1 MTATALTP
9 TTAPLAPSRLAA
21 VGELAGA
28 LGAGALLVSS
38 TPAVR
43 WLGVARP
50 AGVHVLVSGGAAVLV
65 APQDAPLDA
74 VAAVDAPD
82 APLAVA
88 PVERYAPGELPQ
100 ALARA
105 LARADLASHDPLA
118 LEPDALP
125 LSLAA
130 TLGDR
135 PALDAARPLVLAR
148 ARKDADELALIAAA
162 ARLVDVGHAAL
173 REAARAGAT
182 ELELWGAARAAIEA
196 AKGRPLTA
204 VVDLMAGART
214 GLIGVPP
221 TGASVAADAPVLF
234 DLQPRHD
241 GYWADSCATFAVGE
255 PSAELR
261 RLHDAAR
268 AALDHG
274 IAKARPGIRARDLD
288 ALVRSR
294 LDEAGLA
301 CPHHIGHGV
310 GAAPQEEPW
319 IDRDA
324 QLTLDEGMVV
334 ALEPG
339 SYADGV
345 GVRVEHLLLIEA
357 DGARPLTDHSL
368 SLI

>member
-1 MTATALTP
+1 MSAATLTP
-9 TTAPLAPSRLAA
+9 TAEPLAPARLAA
-21 VGELAGA
+21 AGELAAA

-50 AGVHVLVSGGAAVLV
+50 AGVHVLVSGGAAVQLS
-65 APQDAPLDA
+65 ALD
-74 VAAVDAPD
+74 
-82 APLAVA
+82 
-88 PVERYAPGELPQ
+88 ELPA
-100 ALARA
+100 ALAQA
-105 LARADLASHDPLA
+105 GLGPDDPLA

-130 TLGDR
+130 TLRDR
-135 PALDAARPLVLAR
+135 PTRDAARPLALAR
-148 ARKDADELALIAAA
+148 ARKDAEELALIAAA

-173 REAARAGAT
+173 REAAREGAT

-221 TGASVAADAPVLF
+221 SGASVAADAPVLF
-234 DLQPRHD
+234 DLAPRHE
-241 GYWADSCATFAVGE
+241 GYWADSCATFAVGT
-255 PSAELR
+255 PSAQLR

-288 ALVRSR
+288 ALVRSH
-294 LDEAGLA
+294 LDEHGLD

-319 IDRDA
+319 VDRDA
-324 QLTLDEGMVV
+324 QLTLEEGMVV

-339 SYADGV
+339 AYADGL

-357 DGARPLTDHSL
+357 DGARPLTTHSL
-368 SLI
+368 DLT

>member
-1 MTATALTP
+1 MSTATLTP
-9 TTAPLAPSRLAA
+9 PAAALAPARLAA
-21 VGELAGA
+21 AGEVAAA
-28 LGAGALLVSS
+28 LGAGALLVSGA
-38 TPAVR
+38 PAVR

-50 AGVHVLVSGGAAVLV
+50 AGVHVLVSGGAAVRIS
-65 APQDAPLDA
+65 ALD
-74 VAAVDAPD
+74 
-82 APLAVA
+82 
-88 PVERYAPGELPQ
+88 ELPA
-100 ALARA
+100 ALAQI
-105 LARADLASHDPLA
+105 DLGSHDPLA
-118 LEPDALP
+118 LEPAALP

-135 PALDAARPLVLAR
+135 PVLDAARPLALAR
-148 ARKDADELALIAAA
+148 VRKDADELALIAAA
-162 ARLVDVGHAAL
+162 ARLVDLGHAAL

-214 GLIGVPP
+214 QLIGVPP
-221 TGASVAADAPVLF
+221 SGASVAADAPILF

-255 PSAELR
+255 PSAQLR

-274 IAKARPGIRARDLD
+274 IAKARPGVRARDLD
-288 ALVRSR
+288 ALIRSR
-294 LDEAGLA
+294 LDEAGLD

-319 IDRDA
+319 VDRDA
-324 QLTLDEGMVV
+324 QLTLEEGMVV

-339 SYADGV
+339 AYADGV

-357 DGARPLTDHSL
+357 DGARPLTTHSL
-368 SLI
+368 SLT